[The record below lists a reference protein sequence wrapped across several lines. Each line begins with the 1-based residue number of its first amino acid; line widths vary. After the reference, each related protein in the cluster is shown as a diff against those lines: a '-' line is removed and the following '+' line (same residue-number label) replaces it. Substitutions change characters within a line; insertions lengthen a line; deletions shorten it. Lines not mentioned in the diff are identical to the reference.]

1 MIINV
6 KQKLLNVEDLRGQCY
21 RCGGSHMARYCKE
34 TSGII
39 CYRYRQPGHISSQC
53 HQGNDRGSVAPAVT
67 PRTNNGTRDEITYHF
82 SND

>member
-21 RCGGSHMARYCKE
+21 RCVGSHMARYCKE

-39 CYRYRQPGHISSQC
+39 CYRYRQPGHISSQS
-53 HQGNDRGSVAPAVT
+53 HQGST
-67 PRTNNGTRDEITYHF
+67 INGARDESTYRF